1 VISVKPVNKRTQA
14 AKNAMIKDNVLNAT
28 KEGLNLMRISSV
40 PSAMMVGIG
49 KEISAYVIN
58 RII

>member
-1 VISVKPVNKRTQA
+1 MNKRTQA